1 MLFRQMGDGTAAFP
15 AAHGAARDLPAHSRA
30 LLYGPTTVHTEGVFS
45 HADSNIP
52 VPGHLDSLVTPFS
65 GGAVDGGALRRLVRH
80 YAAAGVDGL
89 VCGSTGEAAALD
101 DAEQLAVLDAVLNV
115 ADGLPVM
122 MAWPATT
129 RAMLR
134 RLSAFGTRPLAGIL
148 APAPY
153 YVRPGQAGASA
164 YFRCLADASRFAGAV
179 RHSLP
184 HRRGAGHGHAAGAG
198 GAPEHRRHQDRGGSL
213 EKTVAL
219 IADGRLQVMAGED
232 LQTLSTLCLGG
243 SGIIAAAA
251 HIRPD
256 LFVALYRAVREQR
269 LDQAR
274 ALFLALAPM
283 IQLAFAEPN
292 PGPVKAQLARQ
303 GLLTDELRA
312 PMPAASAALADRL
325 QAAVAELDRAFP
337 PR

>member
-1 MLFRQMGDGTAAFP
+1 M
-15 AAHGAARDLPAHSRA
+15 
-30 LLYGPTTVHTEGVFS
+30 PTQTSPFQGIW
-45 HADSNIP
+45 IP
-52 VPGHLDSLVTPFS
+52 LVTPFS

-89 VCGSTGEAAALD
+89 VVCGSTGEAAALD

-122 MAWPATT
+122 MGLAGNHQGHV
-129 RAMLR
+129 LR

-164 YFRCLADASRFAGAV
+164 YFRCLADASRFPLALYDIPYRTGAA
-179 RHSLP
+179 LDT
-184 HRRGAGHGHAAGAG
+184 ATLLELAAHPNIA
-198 GAPEHRRHQDRGGSL
+198 AIKDCGGSL

-232 LQTLSTLCLGG
+232 LQTLLTLCLGG